1 MQRDYD
7 VRIADDPQSQSFLE
21 QGCIKCVV
29 SQTAHPFRTRRFFY
43 CIHCSRLG
51 CSSWFFDHRKKVE
64 IDLSPKSIDKF
75 RSCFI
80 HVVGDIHSEIDYL
93 FERGTLF
100 EERRGS
106 GRRIQR
112 KTTRL
117 RRWQDKDTSSALVP
131 RPPIADADE
140 IGQVDEEAENG
151 DDRTD
156 SLDEDVETISLGFY
170 ESCFSKA
177 NFNPQSFIS
186 HCHSLFQEYENKTN
200 QKTTILKAK
209 VISNV
214 MRKVFSELS
223 MTRRQMDKLNRFI
236 KAVILCVAPE
246 HGVWQS
252 IFMPGICHASETAL
266 EEWPK
271 RRRVLISLLFR
282 VNILPLHLTP
292 LFLGRSTYCPA
303 L

>member
-7 VRIADDPQSQSFLE
+7 VRIADDPQSPSFLE

-29 SQTAHPFRTRRFFY
+29 SQTAHPFRTRHLFY

-51 CSSWFFDHRKKVE
+51 SSSWFFDHRKKAE
-64 IDLSPKSIDKF
+64 KGLSLKSIEKF
-75 RSCFI
+75 RSCFF
-80 HVVGDIHSEIDYL
+80 HMVSDIHSEIDYM

-112 KTTRL
+112 KAARL
-117 RRWQDKDTSSALVP
+117 RRCQDKDIPHGLVP

-151 DDRTD
+151 DDGTD
-156 SLDEDVETISLGFY
+156 PLFEDVEAISLGFY

-177 NFNPQSFIS
+177 FFNSHSFIS
-186 HCHSLFQEYENKTN
+186 DCHSLFQEYENKTD

-214 MRKVFSELS
+214 MRKLFSELS
-223 MTRRQMDKLNRFI
+223 MTRQQMDKLNRFI

-246 HGVWQS
+246 HGV
-252 IFMPGICHASETAL
+252 
-266 EEWPK
+266 
-271 RRRVLISLLFR
+271 
-282 VNILPLHLTP
+282 
-292 LFLGRSTYCPA
+292 
-303 L
+303 